1 MGFQARERSGK
12 RTPQAEEVCEQNVE
26 VEKFKTL
33 GKATAFHRAGVE
45 TTVEPETHWDF
56 IFY

>member
-1 MGFQARERSGK
+1 M
-12 RTPQAEEVCEQNVE
+12 CEQNVE